1 MKWLSVVSL
10 TCLILTAPKALATAA
25 SDTPGD
31 NRPRIGLVLSG
42 GGAKGMAHVG
52 VLRVLEEMNI
62 PVDMVVGTS
71 AGSAVGALYAS
82 GMSVAEIE
90 QRFIELDWLSSF
102 RDDPGRAYKP
112 VRRKQVEWRFPVTP
126 GLGVSLDGL
135 HLGAGIIA
143 GQNLGFILNGL
154 THNVA
159 LVEDFDRLPIPF
171 RAVATDLETGDM
183 VVLSKG
189 NLATA
194 VRASMSIP
202 GVYAPVK
209 LEGRLL
215 VDGGIANN
223 LPVSVAR
230 EMGADIIIAID
241 ITDALVSSDELQE
254 AFSVFRQLTTIMTR
268 RNTDQQLDLLG
279 ENDVLIRPDLKDYG
293 SADFY
298 DAPALFELGAA
309 GAREHAVE
317 LLPLTAPSEVWQA
330 YRSRLASANLGE
342 EGVVASIDVE
352 YGRRLSGAFLRER
365 IRQKTGEPLNVEAL
379 EADLKRIYGLGYY
392 ETVSYTQSPS
402 ADGTQLV
409 IKAQEKSWGPNY
421 LSFGLN
427 YEDNFD
433 GDTRFNLTSSLRVTE
448 LNALGGEWQT
458 GLQLGTEPRIRTQ
471 WYQPLDYGYERFMVA
486 GAEYARDTIS
496 VYDPEGARVAELD
509 VTFRHFDLGLG
520 MELGG
525 NAETRLTYTRGY
537 ATVDKQVGTAVAPSE
552 AVHQGGVSL
561 QLVHDSLDD
570 AFFPRSGA
578 FAGIRGRV
586 EREDLGSDRHFD
598 AVTGMAL
605 GTGSWRKF
613 TLTGLLYAHTVTRGD
628 PGIENRVRLGGFRRL
643 SAYAPGQITGDS
655 AGIASVYARQV
666 FGGPITPW
674 FAGMGLEAGNAW
686 ESLSDAGWHSSV
698 KSWSVFAG
706 VDTFLG
712 PVQLATAYNNE
723 DDWTAYLNIG
733 FSFTQLFY

>member
-1 MKWLSVVSL
+1 
-10 TCLILTAPKALATAA
+10 
-25 SDTPGD
+25 
-31 NRPRIGLVLSG
+31 
-42 GGAKGMAHVG
+42 MAHVG

-90 QRFIELDWLSSF
+90 QRFIDLDWLSSF

-171 RAVATDLETGDM
+171 RAVATDLETGDL

-189 NLATA
+189 NLAAA

-433 GDTRFNLTSSLRVTE
+433 GDTRFNLAAGLRMTE
-448 LNALGGEWQT
+448 LNQLGAEWQT
-458 GLQLGTEPRIRTQ
+458 ALQLGTQPWVRTQ
-471 WYQPLDYGYERFMVA
+471 WYQPLDYGYDRFAVL
-486 GAEYARDTIS
+486 GVEYRQDDYS
-496 VYDPEGARVAELD
+496 VYQDGERIAEID
-509 VTFRHFDLGLG
+509 VGFRQIDLAVG
-520 MELGG
+520 MELGRNG
-525 NAETRLTYTRGY
+525 EVRLGYVRGL
-537 ATVDKQVGTAVAPSE
+537 ASVDDELGASVAPSSH
-552 AVHQGGVSL
+552 VHQGYASV
-561 QLVHDSLDD
+561 QLVHDSLSDT
-570 AFFPRSGA
+570 FYPKSGA
-578 FAGIRGRV
+578 FAGIRGRF
-586 EREDLGSDRHFD
+586 ERDGLGSDREFD
-598 AVTGMAL
+598 SVTGMLL
-605 GTGSWRKF
+605 GTGTDRK
-613 TLTGLLYAHTVTRGD
+613 
-628 PGIENRVRLGGFRRL
+628 
-643 SAYAPGQITGDS
+643 
-655 AGIASVYARQV
+655 SV
-666 FGGPITPW
+666 
-674 FAGMGLEAGNAW
+674 
-686 ESLSDAGWHSSV
+686 
-698 KSWSVFAG
+698 
-706 VDTFLG
+706 
-712 PVQLATAYNNE
+712 
-723 DDWTAYLNIG
+723 
-733 FSFTQLFY
+733 